1 MSNDKEQIR
10 TILKEWLQEKDA
22 IVFTDD
28 IAINEVTDDIF
39 AALESRDS
47 EGESAEENISTIS
60 KKERVQ
66 SAEEIVKKWR
76 ERDTS
81 IPHWMTV
88 KHAIKAAEEYAQS
101 KQKEPEKEQHPED
114 QSLHIRGEWLVE
126 DEFDEPEKPRDEDQI
141 KQKCH
146 QCGNDYYKELHCRE
160 CGNNFPFYIEDN
172 LNLTLS
178 NSYVTDGQLE
188 TEARRMITENPM
200 LSYNLDFA
208 LKLARFVRDQLSKP
222 KVCSNCNKV
231 HDYSEDICYVK
242 FGSKT

>member
-1 MSNDKEQIR
+1 MSNDKLNADKLSE
-10 TILKEWLQEKDA
+10 LWDNGFENDNLDPG
-22 IVFTDD
+22 
-28 IAINEVTDDIF
+28 DIF
-39 AALESRDS
+39 DKTINYCYELERKITALESARDS
-47 EGESAEENISTIS
+47 EG
-60 KKERVQ
+60 KEVK

-242 FGSKT
+242 IGSKT